1 MAEQTFRSPGFFEQ
15 EIELVAG
22 AIEPTGI
29 PVGVIGAAEKG
40 PAFVPVTV
48 PNFTSF
54 QSRFGG
60 TDPALP
66 AIYAVREALRH
77 KQALTFVRVL
87 GAGANSTSG
96 DISTTQ
102 TDGTVKNAGFKVT
115 SNTSDNAVARLDGAV
130 TFIAAKHHISA
141 SGGPRE
147 EIGFPIFTDNPSFDV
162 AEGSAT
168 TINLVRAVIFPAS
181 GSRVVTL
188 GYDQTWSNTANDSG
202 YLGLETDTS
211 GLAKKFKL
219 AISSSA
225 GTAFANDDGFA
236 GVRIL
241 TASLNP
247 SDTTYISKILNTD
260 PDLFASQKHLLY
272 LDFPIEDEIAP
283 VIVGATGNR
292 TVAAL
297 VGNSTWQ
304 DTFGRF
310 DTRYTT
316 PRTPAII
323 SQPFGTQ
330 EYDLF
335 HFETISDG
343 EYSNSQFKVSIANV
357 QASTDEARPYGT
369 FDVILRRFADDDITP
384 QVIEQYARCTLD
396 PTADNYIAKM
406 IGDRKVYYNFDT
418 DDRNER
424 RLIISGRFPNR
435 SINFR
440 VVMNSAVENRQVP
453 AKCLPFGFRGIP
465 VIKTSDSLKDTGGL
479 LTFAGMSFSG
489 DTRLSG
495 SMGASVTNAI
505 TGSIIPPLPFRFKVT
520 RGELGQVDPNI
531 GAPGTN
537 ERSDSRFYW
546 GVVTKRLPQTGS
558 QENAI
563 LNPNAGTLENELV
576 RSYTK
581 FHGISKLGTLI
592 TGSGA
597 DVFNANKFTMAR
609 VALANASLST
619 VTGTADVHMKEAA
632 YIRNGTPN
640 GVDYTVTVG
649 GSSRVTMATLVAS
662 SSIIFNRFSP
672 FNKFTTVFY
681 GGFNGL
687 NVLDR
692 DNRNMTDRAA
702 STEASVAAIGSG
714 KASGDIE
721 VGLKQN
727 AAGIGKDNNVIAAY
741 RAATDILTDE
751 FSSNVNVLAIPG
763 IRDSFVTT
771 YAGDAVKNFSKAMFI
786 RDIPSYDDSGNR
798 LWIDSTVRTNVRST
812 TETFTGLSIDNNYVA
827 TYFPDVYVQDEV
839 LNRRV
844 KVPASIAAL
853 GAISYNDRVSY
864 PWFAPAGFNRAA
876 LDFVNNASVRL
887 SQLDRDTL
895 YDARINPIAS
905 FPQGGFVIFGQKT
918 LQLAT
923 TALNR
928 VNVRRLLLEV
938 KRVVSSVANS
948 LLFEQNNSTTRS
960 RFVTGVSPQLSLIQA
975 QAGIERFRVVCD
987 ATNNTDA
994 DVEANRMNGRIVI
1007 VPTKTVEFVAID
1019 FVITPAGVQFP

>member
-22 AIEPTGI
+22 AQEPVGI
-29 PVGVIGAAEKG
+29 PVGIIGTAEKG

-48 PNFTSF
+48 PNYVGF
-54 QSRFGG
+54 QNRFGD
-60 TDPALP
+60 TDPNRP
-66 AIYAVREALRH
+66 ATYAVREALRH

-87 GAGANSTSG
+87 GAGANSTTG

-102 TDGTVKNAGFKVT
+102 TQGTVKNAGFT
-115 SNTSDNAVARLDGAV
+115 IASSNSAVSDAVKNGAV
-130 TFIAAKHHISA
+130 TFLAAKHFVSA

-147 EIGFPIFTDNPSFDV
+147 EVGFPIFTDNPSFNV
-162 AEGSAT
+162 AEGADT
-168 TINLVRAVIFPAS
+168 QINVVRAVILPATDT
-181 GSRVVTL
+181 RILTL
-188 GYDQTWSNTANDSG
+188 GFDESWSDTHTDTAYLGAPSNTV
-202 YLGLETDTS
+202 
-211 GLAKKFKL
+211 GLANKFKL
-219 AISSSA
+219 VISSSA
-225 GTAFANDDGFA
+225 GTAFANDDGKA
-236 GVRIL
+236 GLRIL

-247 SDTTYISKILNTD
+247 SDNSYISRIMNTD
-260 PDLFASQKHLLY
+260 PDLFATQKHLLY
-272 LDFPIEDEIAP
+272 LDLPIEDEIAP
-283 VIVGATGNR
+283 VLTGTVTDKTVGTF
-292 TVAAL
+292 T
-297 VGNSTWQ
+297 GNSTWI
-304 DTFGRF
+304 DTFGKF
-310 DTRYTT
+310 NTRYTT

-323 SQPFGTQ
+323 SQPFGNQ

-357 QASTDEARPYGT
+357 QASTDDSRPYGT
-369 FDVILRRFADDDITP
+369 FDVILRRFSDDDITP
-384 QVIEQYARCTLD
+384 QFIEQYARCTLD

-418 DDRNER
+418 DDKNER

-440 VVMNSAVENRQVP
+440 VVMNPSVENRQVP
-453 AKCLPFGFRGIP
+453 KTVLPFGFRGIP
-465 VIKTSDSLKDTGGL
+465 VMKTADSLKDGGSNL
-479 LTFAGMSFSG
+479 VFGGQTFSG
-489 DTRLSG
+489 PTRISG
-495 SMGASVTNAI
+495 STGASVANSL
-505 TGSIIPPLPFRFKVT
+505 TGSIFPPLPFRFKVT
-520 RGELGQVDPNI
+520 RGELGQTDPNI
-531 GAPGTN
+531 GAPGPS
-537 ERSDSRFYW
+537 ERSDSRLYW
-546 GVVTKRLPQTGS
+546 GVTTRRLPQTGS
-558 QENAI
+558 QDNAI
-563 LNPNAGTLENELV
+563 LNPNAGTLENSLV

-581 FHGISKLGTLI
+581 FQGISKLGTLV

-597 DVFNANKFTMAR
+597 DIFNANKFTMAR
-609 VALANASLST
+609 VALANTSLST

-632 YIRNGTPN
+632 YIRNGVPN
-640 GVDYTVTVG
+640 GVDYTVTAG

-681 GGFNGL
+681 GGFDGL
-687 NVLDR
+687 NILDR

-702 STEASVAAIGSG
+702 STESSTTAIGSG
-714 KASGDIE
+714 KAAGAVE
-721 VGLKQN
+721 TGLKVN
-727 AAGIGKDNNVIAAY
+727 AAGVGKDNNVIAAY
-741 RAATDILTDE
+741 RAATDILTEE

-763 IRDSFVTT
+763 IRDPLVTN

-786 RDIPSYDDSGNR
+786 RDVPSYDDAGNR
-798 LWIDSTVRTNVRST
+798 LWIDSTVKVNVRNTS
-812 TETFTGLSIDNNYVA
+812 ETFTGVGIDNNYVA
-827 TYFPDVYVQDEV
+827 SYFPDVFTQDEI

-844 KVPASIAAL
+844 KVPASIAAI
-853 GAISYNDRVSY
+853 GAIAYNDKVSY

-876 LDFVNNASVRL
+876 LDFVNNVGVRL
-887 SQLDRDTL
+887 SQSDRDTL
-895 YDARINPIAS
+895 YDARLNPIAS

-948 LLFEQNNSTTRS
+948 LLFEQNNAVTRS
-960 RFVTGVSPQLSLIQA
+960 RFVSGVSPQLALIQA
-975 QAGIERFRVVCD
+975 QAGLERFRVVCD

-1007 VPTKTVEFVAID
+1007 VPTKTVEFIAID

>member
-29 PVGVIGAAEKG
+29 PVGVIGTAEKG

-60 TDPALP
+60 TDPSRP

-102 TDGTVKNAGFKVT
+102 TNGTVKNAGFKVAST
-115 SNTSDNAVARLDGAV
+115 VSANAVARLDGAV
-130 TFIAAKHHISA
+130 TFIAAKHYISA

-147 EIGFPIFTDNPSFDV
+147 EVGFPIFTDNPSFDV

-181 GSRVVTL
+181 DSRIVTL

-202 YLGLETDTS
+202 YLGLESDTN

-247 SDTTYISKILNTD
+247 SDTTYISKVLNTD
-260 PDLFASQKHLLY
+260 PDLFATQKHLLY

-323 SQPFGTQ
+323 SQPFGNQ

-357 QASTDEARPYGT
+357 QASTDDARPYGT

-418 DDRNER
+418 DDKNER

-453 AKCLPFGFRGIP
+453 ATCLPFGFRGIP
-465 VIKTSDSLKDTGGL
+465 VLKTSDSLKDTGGEL
-479 LTFAGMSFSG
+479 SYAGQTFAG

-495 SMGASVTNAI
+495 SMGASVTNTV
-505 TGSIIPPLPFRFKVT
+505 TGSIIPPLPYRFKVT
-520 RGELGQVDPNI
+520 RGELGQTDPNI

-537 ERSDSRFYW
+537 ERPDSRFYW

-558 QENAI
+558 QDNAI

-581 FHGISKLGTLI
+581 FQGISKLGTLV

-597 DVFNANKFTMAR
+597 DIFNANKFTMAR
-609 VALANASLST
+609 VALANSSLST

-632 YIRNGTPN
+632 YIRNGNPN

-662 SSIIFNRFSP
+662 SSIVFNRFSP

-702 STEASVAAIGSG
+702 STEASLAAIGSG
-714 KASGDIE
+714 KASGGVE
-721 VGLKQN
+721 AGLKVN
-727 AAGIGKDNNVIAAY
+727 AAGIAKDNNVIAAY
-741 RAATDILTDE
+741 RAATDIMTDE

-763 IRDSFVTT
+763 IRDSLVTT

-812 TETFTGLSIDNNYVA
+812 TETFTGLAVDNNYVA
-827 TYFPDVYVQDEV
+827 TYFPDVYVQDEI

-844 KVPASIAAL
+844 KVPASIAAI

-938 KRVVSSVANS
+938 KRVVSAVANS

-1007 VPTKTVEFVAID
+1007 VPTKTVEFIAID

>member
-22 AIEPTGI
+22 AQEPTGI
-29 PVGVIGAAEKG
+29 PVGIIGTAEKG

-54 QSRFGG
+54 QNRFGG
-60 TDPALP
+60 TDPSRP

-102 TDGTVKNAGFKVT
+102 TNGTVKNAGFKVT
-115 SNTSDNAVARLDGAV
+115 SADSANTVARKDGAV
-130 TFIAAKHHISA
+130 TFIAAKHYISA

-147 EIGFPIFTDNPSFDV
+147 EVGFPIFTDNPSFSI

-188 GYDQTWSNTANDSG
+188 GFDQSWSNTATDSG
-202 YLGLETDTS
+202 YLGLPNNTN
-211 GLAKKFKL
+211 GLANRFKL

-225 GTAFANDDGFA
+225 GTSFANDDGYA
-236 GVRIL
+236 GVRIY

-247 SDTTYISKILNTD
+247 SDSTYIARVLNTD
-260 PDLFASQKHLLY
+260 PDLFATTKHLLY

-283 VIVGATGNR
+283 VQVGASGDK
-292 TVAAL
+292 TVSAL
-297 VGNSTWQ
+297 VGNSTWI

-323 SQPFGTQ
+323 SQPFGGQ

-343 EYSNSQFKVSIANV
+343 EYSNAQFKVSIANV
-357 QASTDEARPYGT
+357 QASTDDSRPYGT
-369 FDVILRRFADDDITP
+369 FDVVLRRFGDDDITP
-384 QVIEQYARCTLD
+384 QIIEQYARCTLD

-406 IGDRKVYYNFDT
+406 VGDRKVYYNFDV
-418 DDRNER
+418 DDKNER
-424 RLIISGRFPNR
+424 RLIVSGRFPNR

-440 VVMNSAVENRQVP
+440 VVMNQAVETRQIP
-453 AKCLPFGFRGIP
+453 ATALPFGFRGIP
-465 VIKTSDSLKDTGGL
+465 VIKTSDSLTDTGAVL
-479 LTFAGMSFSG
+479 NFAGMSFG
-489 DTRLSG
+489 GAVRLSG
-495 SMGASVTNAI
+495 SMGASVDNSI

-520 RGELGQVDPNI
+520 RGEMGQSDPNI
-531 GAPGTN
+531 GAPGVN
-537 ERSDSRFYW
+537 ERADSRFYW
-546 GVVTKRLPQTGS
+546 GVVTKRVPQTGS

-563 LNPNAGTLENELV
+563 LNSNAGTLDNDLV
-576 RSYTK
+576 KNYTK
-581 FHGISKLGTLI
+581 FHGISKLGNLV

-609 VALANASLST
+609 VALANASLAT

-632 YIRNGTPN
+632 YIRNGVPN
-640 GVDYTVTVG
+640 GVDYTISLG
-649 GSSRVTMATLVAS
+649 GSSRVTMATLVATS
-662 SSIIFNRFSP
+662 SVVFNRFSP

-681 GGFNGL
+681 GGFDGL
-687 NVLDR
+687 NTLDR
-692 DNRNMTDRAA
+692 ENRLMSDRGA
-702 STEASVAAIGSG
+702 STESSTNAIGSG
-714 KASGDIE
+714 KANGTIE
-721 VGLKQN
+721 TGLKVN
-727 AAGIGKDNNVIAAY
+727 AAGTGKDNNVIAAY
-741 RAATDILTDE
+741 RAATDIMTDE

-763 IRDSFVTT
+763 IRDSLVTT
-771 YAGDAVKNFSKAMFI
+771 YAGDKVKDFSKAMFV
-786 RDIPSYDDSGNR
+786 RDIPSYDDAGNR
-798 LWIDSTVRTNVRST
+798 LWIDSSVRTNVRNTS
-812 TETFTGLSIDNNYVA
+812 ETFIGLSVDNNYVA
-827 TYFPDVYVQDEV
+827 TYFPDVYVQDEG

-844 KVPASIAAL
+844 KVPASIAAI

-876 LDFVNNASVRL
+876 LDFVNNVSVRL
-887 SQLDRDTL
+887 NQSDRDTL
-895 YDARINPIAS
+895 YDSRINPIAT

-948 LLFEQNNSTTRS
+948 LLFEQNNSVTRS
-960 RFVTGVSPQLSLIQA
+960 RFVAGVSPQLSLIQA

-987 ATNNTDA
+987 STNNTDA

-1007 VPTKTVEFVAID
+1007 VPTKTVEFIAID